1 MSYQNAKPRYL
12 SSEDE
17 HSPHLAALP
26 HLVCLPGNRIAYPP
40 SFRADLLV
48 EQPQPL
54 HSIYASV
61 GQHDR
66 VVLDDTL
73 RVVCIGHVAGQFV
86 ELGATDGTDGGG
98 RGGIGRGRCEG
109 RVAGGCLERG
119 QAGGQGDVEERP
131 GRERVEAV
139 VSGEEEGGQVGPA
152 GGRVERLRGL
162 AIMREAKRRVG
173 SRALTA

>member
-1 MSYQNAKPRYL
+1 MPYQSKTQNIV
-12 SSEDE
+12 SSEDK
-17 HSPHLAALP
+17 HPPHLAALP
-26 HLVCLPGNRIAYPP
+26 HLVSLPGNRIPYPP
-40 SFRADLLV
+40 SFRANLLI

-66 VVLDDTL
+66 VILDDAL
-73 RVVCIGHVAGQFV
+73 RVVCIRHVAGQFV

-98 RGGIGRGRCEG
+98 GRGGVGRGRCEG

-119 QAGGQGDVEERP
+119 QASGEGDVEERP

-139 VSGEEEGGQVGPA
+139 VGGEEERGQVGPA
-152 GGRVERLRGL
+152 GGRVE
-162 AIMREAKRRVG
+162 
-173 SRALTA
+173 